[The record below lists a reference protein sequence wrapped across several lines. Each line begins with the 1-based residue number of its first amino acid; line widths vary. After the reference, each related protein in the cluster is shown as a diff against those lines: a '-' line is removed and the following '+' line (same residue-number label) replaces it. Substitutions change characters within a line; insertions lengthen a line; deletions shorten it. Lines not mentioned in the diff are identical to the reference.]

1 MEPAEYQTM
10 RAAEEHHWWYVGLH
24 HLLINLVRREAAKFR
39 RPLDILDA
47 GCGTG
52 RLCELLQPFGNVT
65 GCDIHPLALEAAAQR
80 GIRCVLRRDLVS
92 DDLGSEQ
99 YDLITCVDVLYH
111 RAVNDEQ
118 AALRNLHRALRKRG
132 LLILHLPAFEL
143 LRGAHDLAVHTRH
156 RFRRDETIRLLQSA
170 GFTVQ
175 FASYRL
181 FACFL
186 PALLWRT
193 FTRLVAPDRCDGTP
207 RSDLALSSSPR
218 TNQWLARYVKAEN
231 RFLAIPIPLPI
242 GTSVF
247 ALARK

>member
-143 LRGAHDLAVHTRH
+143 LRGAHDLAVHTRR
-156 RFRRDETIRLLQSA
+156 RFRRNEVVALLCDA
-170 GFTVQ
+170 GFSVE

-181 FACFL
+181 LACFL
-186 PALLWRT
+186 PALLWRAL
-193 FTRLVAPDRCDGTP
+193 TRVFVPQTNNGLP
-207 RSDLALSSSPR
+207 RSDVAPSASPR
-218 TNQWLARYVKAEN
+218 IHRLLTGYVKAEN
-231 RFLAIPIPLPI
+231 RFLSIPIPLPA